1 MPETDFLSKN
11 KLSFNA
17 FTLNKC
23 LIMKLK
29 KKSLNICSQLTVGE
43 FNVHALFEEK
53 GQTEFMCVS
62 H

>member
-1 MPETDFLSKN
+1 
-11 KLSFNA
+11 
-17 FTLNKC
+17 
-23 LIMKLK
+23 MKLK
-29 KKSLNICSQLTVGE
+29 KKSLNICSQLTFGE